1 MRTLRAWL
9 SLAVASALAAGSAL
23 ADDSAARTDRAPLR
37 VVNST
42 DFAIAG
48 LYLSAMSTGEWGANL
63 LTGALGPGEELEL
76 DVACGRY
83 DALIV
88 DEDGLACELP
98 RVDLCRGDAR
108 WSIRDTCDSF
118 EASRKARVVRTA
130 HPNAQLVRP

>member
-9 SLAVASALAAGSAL
+9 SLAVAGALAAGSAL
-23 ADDSAARTDRAPLR
+23 ADDGAVRHDRAPLR

-42 DFAIAG
+42 DFAIEG
-48 LYLSAMSTGEWGANL
+48 LYLSAMATGEWGANL

-88 DEDGLACELP
+88 DEDGLACELV
-98 RVDLCRGDAR
+98 RVDLCRGEPR
-108 WSIRDTCDSF
+108 WAIRDTCDQF
-118 EASRKARVVRTA
+118 EAKREAHRRGSRVVRPA
-130 HPNAQLVRP
+130 H